1 MDAYLK
7 IFDDDSSD
15 DELLLGV
22 MGSCAEELDQEAG
35 EGSSQALPQPP
46 RARIYIPRDRE
57 GAAERLHRDYFAESP
72 TYPDSKFKR
81 RYRMQPQLFERIIS
95 GRVMTVTDLY
105 EQEYL
110 RKPTA
115 CDIQRIYE
123 RHETRH
129 VLGGCLEASIACIG
143 NGRIVP
149 LHGKNWTT
157 LIKAYQSPTDEP
169 CAKVTRFQESAR
181 KDVERTFGV
190 LQGRFNIL
198 RVPGRAWRA
207 KKMHRILC
215 CCVLLH
221 NIIQEDNGFAIT
233 SLDEEYL
240 KEPENRTVFV
250 RNRNTSRDSREKE
263 IRDKD
268 VHNALRANLT
278 EHIWNLPPNY
288 RRTI

>member
-7 IFDDDSSD
+7 IVDDDSSD
-15 DELLLGV
+15 DEISV
-22 MGSCAEELDQEAG
+22 MRSCAEELDREAG
-35 EGSSQALPQPP
+35 EGPNNFCLC
-46 RARIYIPRDRE
+46 
-57 GAAERLHRDYFAESP
+57 
-72 TYPDSKFKR
+72 
-81 RYRMQPQLFERIIS
+81 
-95 GRVMTVTDLY
+95 VTDLY
-105 EQEYL
+105 QQGYL

-115 CDIQRIYE
+115 RDMQRIYE
-123 RHETRH
+123 RHETKHGIR
-129 VLGGCLEASIACIG
+129 GMIG
-143 NGRIVP
+143 NIDCMHWEWKNCPVAWQERLPSPFTINGHDYT
-149 LHGKNWTT
+149 HGYYVADGIYPDWAT

-169 CAKVTRFQESAR
+169 STKFTRFQESAR

-207 KKMHRILC
+207 KKLHRILY

-221 NIIQEDNGFAIT
+221 NMIQEDNGFAVT

-240 KEPENRTVFV
+240 NGPENRPVFV
-250 RNRNTSRDSREKE
+250 RNRNTTRAAREKK

-268 VHNALRANLT
+268 VHNALRADLT
-278 EHIWNLPPNY
+278 AHIWNLPPNY